1 LRIDNWVECTPFAG
15 AQRNAQGALMLTV
28 TYSFVAISAEQDKA
42 RGILSRLQQYIQNAW
57 QGLQN
62 VDLAF
67 LDAAFNRLLQFDD
80 YCRNRKV
87 ERYLIPALRCATRE
101 ADALIA
107 ELEALSAR
115 GAEILYAVGRH
126 LASALE
132 VNSIG
137 ASEICH
143 SMELY
148 CRSLST
154 RLKKEDDLLFPLA
167 RRLLSVEEWFSL
179 AAKFLADDAEASGRR
194 RPSAIAPYSTAVEI
208 QSNAGA
214 N

>member
-1 LRIDNWVECTPFAG
+1 
-15 AQRNAQGALMLTV
+15 MLTV
-28 TYSFVAISAEQDKA
+28 TYSFVAVSAEQEKA
-42 RGILSRLQQYIQNAW
+42 HGILSRLQQYIQNAW

-115 GAEILYAVGRH
+115 GAEILHAVGRH

-132 VNSIG
+132 VSSIG
-137 ASEICH
+137 AGEICH

-194 RPSAIAPYSTAVEI
+194 RPSAIAPYSTTVEAR
-208 QSNAGA
+208 SNAGA
-214 N
+214 S

>member
-1 LRIDNWVECTPFAG
+1 
-15 AQRNAQGALMLTV
+15 MLTA
-28 TYSFVAISAEQDKA
+28 TYSLVAISAEQDKA
-42 RGILSRLQQYIQNAW
+42 RGILSKLQQYIQSAW

-67 LDAAFNRLLQFDD
+67 LDTAFNRLLQFDD
-80 YCRNRKV
+80 FFRNRKV

-107 ELEALSAR
+107 ELEELSAR
-115 GAEILYAVGRH
+115 STGILHAARRH
-126 LASALE
+126 LVSALE
-132 VNSIG
+132 ISSIRAG
-137 ASEICH
+137 EICH

-148 CRSLST
+148 CHSLST
-154 RLKKEDDLLFPLA
+154 RLNKEDDLLFPFA

-194 RPSAIAPYSTAVEI
+194 RPSAIAPYSTAVDV

-214 N
+214 S

>member
-1 LRIDNWVECTPFAG
+1 
-15 AQRNAQGALMLTV
+15 MLTA
-28 TYSFVAISAEQDKA
+28 TYSLITIAAEQDKA
-42 RGILSRLQQYIQNAW
+42 HGILSRLQQYIQSAW

-62 VDLAF
+62 VDLGF
-67 LDAAFNRLLQFDD
+67 LDTAFNRLLQFDD

-87 ERYLIPALRCATRE
+87 ELYVIPALRCATRE

-107 ELEALSAR
+107 ELETLSAR
-115 GAEILYAVGRH
+115 GAELLHGMRRH
-126 LASALE
+126 LAGVME
-132 VNSIG
+132 VSSVRAG
-137 ASEICH
+137 QICH
-143 SMELY
+143 TMEQY
-148 CRSLST
+148 CCNLAM

-194 RPSAIAPYSTAVEI
+194 RSSAVAAYSTASLPM
-208 QSNAGA
+208 SNAGA

>member
-1 LRIDNWVECTPFAG
+1 
-15 AQRNAQGALMLTV
+15 MLTA
-28 TYSFVAISAEQDKA
+28 TYSLVAISAEQEKA
-42 RGILSRLQQYIQNAW
+42 HGILSRLHQYVQSAW

-87 ERYLIPALRCATRE
+87 ERYLIPALRCTTRE

-115 GAEILYAVGRH
+115 GAEILHAVGRH

-132 VNSIG
+132 VSSVRAG
-137 ASEICH
+137 EICH

-154 RLKKEDDLLFPLA
+154 RLKKEDDLLFPVA

-194 RPSAIAPYSTAVEI
+194 RPSAIAPYSTATAA